1 MPQPLIMEN
10 IQEKIKELTQQKMEE
25 WVAIRRH
32 LHAHP
37 ELSFQ
42 EFNTSQF
49 IQNKLTEAGI
59 AFTAGWVKTGIT
71 AMIYG
76 KNPESRKYTLRGDMD
91 ALPILEKNQVE
102 YVSQNP
108 GVMHACGHDVHTT
121 CALGAAIV
129 LHELREHWEGTV
141 QVIFQPGEEILPG
154 GANEM
159 IKEGV
164 FKNFQ
169 PRGIIG
175 QHVYPELPA
184 GKVGFKS
191 GWYMASTDEIYIRI
205 IGKGGHGA
213 KPDKCIDPILI
224 SAHLITALQQVAS
237 RWTNSN
243 DTSVLTIGK
252 IQGMGATNIIPD
264 EVTMEGTFRTF
275 NEVWRY
281 IAHEKIQH
289 LCHHLAES
297 MGAKAEVT
305 IKVGYP
311 ALHNDP
317 DLTGKAIEIAKDFLG
332 EENVVPLLQRTT
344 AEDFAYFAQQ
354 YPSCFYRLGTAGKD
368 RSCSAPVHN
377 NQFDIDE
384 SALSVGV
391 GLMAYLA
398 CKI

>member
-1 MPQPLIMEN
+1 MEKSGK
-10 IQEKIKELTQQKMEE
+10 QEI
-25 WVAIRRH
+25 
-32 LHAHP
+32 HA
-37 ELSFQ
+37 
-42 EFNTSQF
+42 
-49 IQNKLTEAGI
+49 K
-59 AFTAGWVKTGIT
+59 
-71 AMIYG
+71 
-76 KNPESRKYTLRGDMD
+76 GDMD

-129 LHELREHWEGTV
+129 LHELREYWEGTV

-164 FKNFQ
+164 FKDFQ

-184 GKVGFKS
+184 GKVGFKP
-191 GWYMASTDEIYIRI
+191 GWYMASTDEIYIKI
-205 IGKGGHGA
+205 LGKGGHGA

-237 RWTNSN
+237 RWSNSN

-275 NEVWRY
+275 NEEWRY
-281 IAHEKIQH
+281 IAHEK
-289 LCHHLAES
+289 S
-297 MGAKAEVT
+297 STFVNTSRKAWVE
-305 IKVGYP
+305 K
-311 ALHNDP
+311 
-317 DLTGKAIEIAKDFLG
+317 
-332 EENVVPLLQRTT
+332 QR
-344 AEDFAYFAQQ
+344 
-354 YPSCFYRLGTAGKD
+354 
-368 RSCSAPVHN
+368 
-377 NQFDIDE
+377 
-384 SALSVGV
+384 
-391 GLMAYLA
+391 
-398 CKI
+398 

>member
-1 MPQPLIMEN
+1 MPQPLIMHN
-10 IQEKIKELTQQKMEE
+10 IQEKIKELTHQKMAE

-49 IQNKLTEAGI
+49 IQKKLTDAGI

-71 AMIYG
+71 AMVYG

-129 LHELREHWEGTV
+129 LHELRENWEGTV
-141 QVIFQPGEEILPG
+141 QIIFQPGEEILPG
-154 GANEM
+154 GA
-159 IKEGV
+159 
-164 FKNFQ
+164 
-169 PRGIIG
+169 
-175 QHVYPELPA
+175 
-184 GKVGFKS
+184 
-191 GWYMASTDEIYIRI
+191 STDEIYIKI

-224 SAHLITALQQVAS
+224 SAHLITALQQVTS

-252 IQGMGATNIIPD
+252 IQGLGATNIIPD
-264 EVTMEGTFRTF
+264 SVSMEGTFRTF
-275 NEVWRY
+275 NEEWRY
-281 IAHEKIQH
+281 QAHEKITT
-289 LCHHLAES
+289 LCTQLAES
-297 MGAKAEVT
+297 MGAKAEVD

-317 DLTGKAIEIAKDFLG
+317 DFTEKAIQCAKAFLG
-332 EENVVPLLQRTT
+332 EENVVPLSQRTT
-344 AEDFAYFAQQ
+344 AEDFAYFAQH
-354 YPSCFYRLGTAGKD
+354 YPGCFYRLGTAGND
-368 RSCSAPVHN
+368 GTCSAPVHN

-384 SALSVGV
+384 NALAVGV

-398 CKI
+398 AQI

>member
-1 MPQPLIMEN
+1 MSQPLIMEN
-10 IQEKIKELTQQKMEE
+10 IKEKIKELTHQKMAT

-71 AMIYG
+71 AMVYG

-129 LHELREHWEGTV
+129 LHELREYWEGTV

-164 FKNFQ
+164 FKDFQ

-184 GKVGFKS
+184 GKVGFKP
-191 GWYMASTDEIYIRI
+191 GWYMASTDEIYIKI
-205 IGKGGHGA
+205 LGKGGHGA

-237 RWTNSN
+237 RWSNSN

-275 NEVWRY
+275 NEEWRY

-289 LCHHLAES
+289 LCQHLAES
-297 MGAKAEVT
+297 MGGKAEVA

-317 DLTGKAIEIAKDFLG
+317 DLTKKAIQCAKAFLG
-332 EENVVPLLQRTT
+332 DENVVPLSQRTT
-344 AEDFAYFAQQ
+344 AEDFAYFAQH
-354 YPSCFYRLGTAGKD
+354 YPGCFYRLGTACSDG
-368 RSCSAPVHN
+368 SCSAPVHN
-377 NQFDIDE
+377 NQFNIDE
-384 SALSVGV
+384 SALAVGV

-398 CKI
+398 TNI

>member
-1 MPQPLIMEN
+1 MSQPLIMEN
-10 IQEKIKELTQQKMEE
+10 IKEKIKELTHQKMAT

-71 AMIYG
+71 AMVYG

-129 LHELREHWEGTV
+129 LHELREYWEGTV

-164 FKNFQ
+164 FKDFQ
-169 PRGIIG
+169 PSGIIG

-184 GKVGFKS
+184 GKVGFKP
-191 GWYMASTDEIYIRI
+191 GWYMASTDEIYIKI
-205 IGKGGHGA
+205 LGKGGHGA

-237 RWTNSN
+237 RWTHNN

-275 NEVWRY
+275 NEEWRY

-289 LCHHLAES
+289 LCQHLAES
-297 MGAKAEVT
+297 MGGKAEVA

-317 DLTGKAIEIAKDFLG
+317 DLTEKAIQCAKAFLG
-332 EENVVPLLQRTT
+332 DENVVPLSQRTT
-344 AEDFAYFAQQ
+344 AEDFAYFAQH
-354 YPSCFYRLGTAGKD
+354 YPGCFYRLGTAGSD
-368 RSCSAPVHN
+368 GSCSAPVHN
-377 NQFDIDE
+377 NQFNIDE
-384 SALSVGV
+384 SALAVGV

-398 CKI
+398 TNI